1 MKKENYSIVLYN
13 LRLLLCGISSLMVTP
28 LIQVLKSIHYLI
40 CLIVNNKMNLHEFNE
55 IYLSENKKDH
65 YNEAWIYLSNK
76 YSYTNDVKYSVFRTF
91 IVPVME
97 FILIPA
103 FIYNLIIEVKD
114 SFNKCDKTK

>member
-65 YNEAWIYLSNK
+65 YNEA
-76 YSYTNDVKYSVFRTF
+76 
-91 IVPVME
+91 
-97 FILIPA
+97 
-103 FIYNLIIEVKD
+103 
-114 SFNKCDKTK
+114 

>member
-1 MKKENYSIVLYN
+1 MKKENYSIVLYK